1 MTLTPRSTKKQ
12 MAARILELEQQV
24 QQQPEPAVQQPR
36 ASAHFVV
43 VEGKVRRWSEV
54 IPEALT
60 SLGTKKLDDG
70 TVAILP
76 LWVDSGSGLKALHAK
91 CKQGTED
98 NLKRAL
104 YQCVKV
110 GLLLPNKKNQLI
122 SKATNDAR
130 TQYKLKGYRVAE
142 YQAAWMQRHQSWS

>member
-1 MTLTPRSTKKQ
+1 MTITSRSTKKQ

-24 QQQPEPAVQQPR
+24 RQQSEPVQQPEPAVQQPT
-36 ASAHFVV
+36 
-43 VEGKVRRWSEV
+43 KVRRWSEV

-60 SLGTKKLDDG
+60 TLGTKKLDDG
-70 TVAILP
+70 TVAVLP
-76 LWVDSGSGLKALHAK
+76 LWVDSGKGLKALHAE

-110 GLLLPNKKNQLI
+110 GLLLPNRSNQLI

-142 YQAAWMQRHQSWS
+142 YQAAWLKRHASWS